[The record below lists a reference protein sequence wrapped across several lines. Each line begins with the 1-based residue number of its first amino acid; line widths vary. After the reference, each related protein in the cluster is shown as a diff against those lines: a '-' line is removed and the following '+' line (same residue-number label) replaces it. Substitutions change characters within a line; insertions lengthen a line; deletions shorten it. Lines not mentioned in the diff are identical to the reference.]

1 MRPLPHLFL
10 EHPPLMNDTKLS
22 QDDLI
27 AAFKADVTDAVSF
40 IDSDISPQRAAAT
53 RFYNAEPFG
62 DEEEGRSQIVKPVV
76 RDTVRATLPS
86 LMRTFFG
93 GKRVVEFTGTNA
105 TSAEYAD
112 EMTETVNY
120 VFTRQN
126 PGFQIAWD
134 AFKDALVRKVGWVKW
149 WWDESVHIRAKVY
162 TGATEEQL
170 ADLEAELL
178 DGEELEIIEGEVAPG
193 QGEMPID
200 PLTGQPAEPAMLFKC
215 RIISK
220 RKCSRARVEAVPPEE
235 IIISRDARSVGNC
248 RLVGQRCMRTRGEL
262 AAMGISP
269 EVIEAAGGGSGTTGL
284 ETNPE
289 RIAREINS
297 VITGNVAT
305 ATEDQQKIL
314 YIEAYY
320 RIDADGDGISEL
332 RRICTVGDNFIV
344 AYNEYADEVQ
354 LAAFC
359 PDPEPHTVW
368 GLSQADNVM
377 DLQLINSHVVRD
389 MLDSLKASIFPRMAY
404 IEGQANVDDV
414 LNTEIGAAIRM
425 RSAGAVTPLE
435 VPFLGQQALPILDW
449 LDSERESR
457 TGLSKNSI
465 GLDPRALQSTNQVA
479 VNASVTAA
487 QAQVEL
493 IARIFAETGMKRV
506 FRGIA
511 KMLIENQKVPM
522 QVPIGG
528 ELKQVNPTKWDVDAE
543 LAVDTGLG
551 TGSNDA
557 KLSAL
562 NATAASQTLALDK
575 LGLENPLCSLQ
586 ELYYT
591 QTQILQLSG
600 FRDVHRFWRNPADA
614 AKTMEPKQ
622 PEPTP
627 EQVLAEAQMKIEAGK
642 LDVERLKVI
651 LEDDRTRDKN
661 EAEVFL
667 KASEIQLKYGAQLD
681 LGALKAIITRQRSQ
695 ASEVGAVE

>member
-1 MRPLPHLFL
+1 
-10 EHPPLMNDTKLS
+10 MNETKLS

-27 AAFKADVTDAVSF
+27 AAFKADVQDAVSF
-40 IDSDISPQRAAAT
+40 IDSDISPSRALAT

-126 PGFQIAWD
+126 PGFSIAWA

-149 WWDESVHIRAKVY
+149 WWDESVEIRAKVY

-193 QGEMPID
+193 QGEMQPD
-200 PLTGQPAEPAMLFKC
+200 PLTGQPAELLMIFKC
-215 RIISK
+215 RVISK
-220 RKCSRARVEAVPPEE
+220 RKRSRVRIEAVPPEE
-235 IIISRDARSVGNC
+235 VIIARDARSVSDC
-248 RLVGQRCMRTRGEL
+248 KLIGQRCMRTHGDL
-262 AAMGISP
+262 IAMGISP
-269 EVIEAAGGGSGTTGL
+269 DVLTLAGGGGGTTGL
-284 ETNPE
+284 ESNPE
-289 RIAREINS
+289 RLAREQGA
-297 VITGNVAT
+297 VITGDVASAT
-305 ATEDQQKIL
+305 ADQKKIL

-332 RRICTVGDNFIV
+332 RRICTVGDNFIE

-389 MLDSLKASIFPRMAY
+389 LLDSLKASIFPRMSY

-425 RSAGAVTPLE
+425 RSVGAVVPLT
-435 VPFLGQQALPILDW
+435 VPFLGQQALPVLDW

-457 TGLSKNSI
+457 TGLSKNSM

-479 VNASVTAA
+479 VNASVTAS

-493 IARIFAETGMKRV
+493 IARIFAETGMKRL

-511 KMLIENQKVPM
+511 KLLVENQKGAM
-522 QVPIGG
+522 SVPIGG
-528 ELKQVNPTKWDVDAE
+528 KLRQVNPVKWDVDAE

-551 TGSNDA
+551 VGSNDA
-557 KLSAL
+557 KLGAL
-562 NATAASQTLALDK
+562 QSTAASQTLALDK

-586 ELYYT
+586 ELYHT
-591 QTQILQLSG
+591 QSQILQLSG
-600 FRDVHRFWRNPADA
+600 FRDVHRFWRNPSEA
-614 AKTMEPKQ
+614 AETLEPKE

-627 EQVLAEAQMKIEAGK
+627 EMVLAEAQMKISAGE
-642 LDVERLKVI
+642 LDVSRLKTI
-651 LEDDRTRDKN
+651 LEDDRERDKN

-667 KASEIQLKYGAQLD
+667 KAVELQLKYGAQLD
-681 LGALKAIITRQRSQ
+681 MGALKVIMDRRRSQ
-695 ASEVGAVE
+695 SAEAGAVE